1 MNAVLY
7 THDRWRVV
15 PREIKDN
22 ETLISIE
29 DNEVVYGNKKEE
41 AEQEEDIT
49 PLIPAFLIPLFRFHP
64 YSFKSF
70 PDCSLYSLVSNTGA
84 LSLLRSSIVVISPLL
99 AGIGNDA
106 YRIVDHV

>member
-1 MNAVLY
+1 MSAVLD

-15 PREIKDN
+15 PQEIKGN

-49 PLIPAFLIPLFRFHP
+49 LCLQNDPFSEDYCECCINCGC
-64 YSFKSF
+64 SE
-70 PDCSLYSLVSNTGA
+70 DCEVHKKCECCKEFIENLECKCAKDCLCANHSKHN
-84 LSLLRSSIVVISPLL
+84 
-99 AGIGNDA
+99 
-106 YRIVDHV
+106 